1 MSVTID
7 TTINEQ
13 ISTNM
18 IPLRHVIHLLE
29 ARRDYYLDQ
38 YNQTIKQIKER
49 NGGDPG
55 DSNTAQSFDLKVNR
69 CNAALDRVNNADFK
83 ILTIG
88 ELNIVC
94 EELQKRLL
102 NRNNPDWD
110 LIKKYHVFLNN

>member
-55 DSNTAQSFDLKVNR
+55 DSNTAKSFDLKVNR